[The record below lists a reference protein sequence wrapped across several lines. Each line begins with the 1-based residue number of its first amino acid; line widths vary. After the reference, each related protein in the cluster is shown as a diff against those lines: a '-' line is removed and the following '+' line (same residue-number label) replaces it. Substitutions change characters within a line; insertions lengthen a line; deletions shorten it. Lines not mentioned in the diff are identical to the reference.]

1 MSNKGLDIIVIGQKG
16 ALRNPHLESQI
27 QEYTVRYVSPV
38 RVTDATSVESE
49 WARDANRNIL
59 GRELLN
65 TEIGCALAHEGARAL
80 IESEWALILE
90 DDADLPRETLL
101 WIVDSLL
108 NKRFKNPTIIT
119 LFERNSSQK
128 RLELRRLR
136 HMPGGAVAYLASKST
151 SNLDKSRESRIG
163 TADWPFSFIGARFYR
178 LGGSGV
184 TEHEVPSTIDES
196 NIRPQNPRAF
206 YINALYKSA
215 QVFKQLGFAGVK
227 YGLFLPAIRDLS
239 NRTIQ
244 RNIGGKIQASLG
256 IWRKT

>member
-136 HMPGGAVAYLASKST
+136 HMPGGTVAYLASKST

-163 TADWPFSFIGARFYR
+163 TADWPFSFIGAKFYY
-178 LGGSGV
+178 LAGAGV
-184 TEHEVPSTIDES
+184 TEHEAPSIIDELGS
-196 NIRPQNPRAF
+196 RPQNPTAF
-206 YINALYKSA
+206 YKNALSKSA
-215 QVFKQLGFAGVK
+215 RIFKELGFPGLK
-227 YGLFLPAIRDLS
+227 YSLLIPALRDIQNRIIRGT
-239 NRTIQ
+239 R
-244 RNIGGKIQASLG
+244 A
-256 IWRKT
+256 